1 MADNTSALREL
12 TLARI
17 RAFIREPE
25 ALFWT
30 FGFPIIMALGLGIA
44 FREAPRQQAVV
55 GVERGSAA
63 ERYLP
68 ALRADSTI
76 KLTVLSA
83 DSAERAIRKGD
94 VAVVLA
100 GRDKLVYRYDPAR
113 AESQSAQLIADRAI
127 QRAAG
132 SRPAVAVEEDR
143 TRRPGGRY
151 IDWVI
156 PGLIGMN
163 LMSTGMWGMGFGL
176 VQMRQ
181 KKQLKRMSATPMRKR
196 DFLFAQILARLAFI
210 ALEVPPILLFA
221 WLAFGV
227 ELQGSFLALA
237 GIVILGAMTFA
248 GIGLLSS
255 SRARTIEGVSGVL
268 NLVMLPMF
276 VLSGVFFPASRYP
289 DVVQPLIQ
297 ALPLTAMNDALRAV
311 YNDGLGFSGYAGDVA
326 ILAAW
331 MVVTFL
337 LSIRLFR
344 WQ

>member
-1 MADNTSALREL
+1 MSSPNALREL

-17 RAFIREPE
+17 RSFVREPE

-30 FGFPIIMALGLGIA
+30 FGFPIMMAVGLGLA
-44 FREAPRQQAVV
+44 FRERPAEKAAV
-55 GVERGSAA
+55 GIERGSVA
-63 ERYLP
+63 ERWAP
-68 ALRADSTI
+68 ALARSPEVE
-76 KLTVLSA
+76 LTVLSA
-83 DSAERAIRKGD
+83 DSAEEAIRKGD
-94 VAVVLA
+94 VAVLLA
-100 GRDKLVYRYDPAR
+100 GRDALTYRYDPAR
-113 AESQSAQLIADRAI
+113 AESRSAQLIADRVV

-132 SRPAVAVEEDR
+132 APERVPSIHDR
-143 TRRPGGRY
+143 ERRPGGRY

-181 KKQLKRMSATPMRKR
+181 KKQLKRMSSTPMRRR
-196 DFLFAQILARLAFI
+196 DFMLAQILSRLAF
-210 ALEVPPILLFA
+210 LSFEVPPVVLFA

-227 ELQGSFLALA
+227 TVRGSLLGLAL
-237 GIVILGAMTFA
+237 VTLLGAMTFA
-248 GIGLLSS
+248 GLGLLAST
-255 SRARTIEGVSGVL
+255 RARTIEGLSGAL

-289 DVVQPLIQ
+289 DAIQPFVQ
-297 ALPLTAMNDALRAV
+297 ALPLTALNDALRAV
-311 YNDGLGFSGYAGDVA
+311 YNDALPITAYAGELA

-337 LSIRLFR
+337 LSVRWFR

>member
-1 MADNTSALREL
+1 MSSPNALREL

-17 RAFIREPE
+17 RSFVREPE

-30 FGFPIIMALGLGIA
+30 FGFPIMMAVGLGLA
-44 FREAPRQQAVV
+44 FRERPADKAAV
-55 GVERGSAA
+55 GIERGSVA
-63 ERYLP
+63 ERWAP
-68 ALRADSTI
+68 ALARSPEVE
-76 KLTVLSA
+76 LTVLSA
-83 DSAERAIRKGD
+83 DSAEEAIRKGD
-94 VAVVLA
+94 VAVLLA
-100 GRDKLVYRYDPAR
+100 GRDALTYRYDPAR
-113 AESQSAQLIADRAI
+113 AESRSAQLIADRVV

-132 SRPAVAVEEDR
+132 APERVPSIHDR
-143 TRRPGGRY
+143 ERRPGGRY

-181 KKQLKRMSATPMRKR
+181 KKQLKRMSSTPMRRR
-196 DFLFAQILARLAFI
+196 DFMLAQILARLSF
-210 ALEVPPILLFA
+210 LSFEVPPVVLFA

-227 ELQGSFLALA
+227 TVRGSLLGLAL
-237 GIVILGAMTFA
+237 VTLLGAMTFA
-248 GIGLLSS
+248 GLGLLAST
-255 SRARTIEGVSGVL
+255 RARTIEGLSGAL

-289 DVVQPLIQ
+289 DAIQPFVQ
-297 ALPLTAMNDALRAV
+297 ALPLTALNDALRAV
-311 YNDGLGFSGYAGDVA
+311 YNDALPITAYAGELA

-331 MVVTFL
+331 MVATFL
-337 LSIRLFR
+337 LSVRWFR

>member
-1 MADNTSALREL
+1 MREPNALREL

-17 RAFIREPE
+17 RSFLREPE

-30 FGFPIIMALGLGIA
+30 FGFPIIMSIGLGLA
-44 FREAPRQQAVV
+44 FRERPAERAAV
-55 GVERGSAA
+55 GIERGSVA
-63 ERYLP
+63 ERYAP
-68 ALRADSTI
+68 ALQGSPEVDLKI
-76 KLTVLSA
+76 LSP

-94 VAVVLA
+94 VAVLLA
-100 GRDKLVYRYDPAR
+100 GRDALTYRYDPAR
-113 AESQSAQLIADRAI
+113 AESRSAQLVADRVV

-132 SRPAVAVEEDR
+132 ATDR
-143 TRRPGGRY
+143 VPSIHDRERRPGGRY
-151 IDWVI
+151 IDWVL

-181 KKQLKRMSATPMRKR
+181 KKQLKRMSSTPMRKR
-196 DFLFAQILARLAFI
+196 DFLLAQILARLSFI
-210 ALEVPPILLFA
+210 VLEVPPIVLFA

-227 ELQGSFLALA
+227 KVQGSLLALA
-237 GIVILGAMTFA
+237 LVITLGAMTFA
-248 GIGLLSS
+248 GMGLLAST
-255 SRARTIEGVSGVL
+255 RARTIEGVSGVL

-289 DVVQPLIQ
+289 DALQPVVQ
-297 ALPLTAMNDALRAV
+297 ALPLTALNDALRAI
-311 YNDGLGFSGYAGDVA
+311 YNDALPFSAYAGELA

-331 MVVTFL
+331 MAAGFL
-337 LSIRLFR
+337 LSLRLFR

>member
-1 MADNTSALREL
+1 MNGPNALREL

-44 FREAPRQQAVV
+44 FREAPEQQAVV
-55 GVERGSAA
+55 GVERGTAA
-63 ERYLP
+63 ERYVD
-68 ALRADSTI
+68 ALRRDPAI

-83 DSAERAIRKGD
+83 DSAERAVRNGD
-94 VAVVLA
+94 VAVLLA
-100 GRDKLVYRYDPAR
+100 GRDTLVYRFDPAR
-113 AESQSAQLIADRAI
+113 AESQSAQLLADRAI

-132 SRPAVAVEEDR
+132 AQPAVAAVEDR

-156 PGLIGMN
+156 PGLIGLN

-196 DFLFAQILARLAFI
+196 DFLLAQILARLAFI

-248 GIGLLSS
+248 GLGLLVS
-255 SRARTIEGVSGVL
+255 SRARTIEGVSGLL

-289 DVVQPLIQ
+289 DVVQPIIQ

-311 YNDGLGFSGYAGDVA
+311 YNEGVGFRGYAVDVA
-326 ILAAW
+326 ILLAW
-331 MVVTFL
+331 MIVTFL
-337 LSIRLFR
+337 LSVRLFR